1 MISITILS
9 IWENFL
15 RKSLESINSQT
26 YDNYEIIVVNRTGDK
41 KISYLTEEFGAKEI
55 KAKGESPLQSRYL
68 GALES
73 KGSYVFQLEDTKAL
87 LRNDAL
93 DILNNQKADA
103 IIINQIQD
111 EKTFINKATNI
122 YNSYYFNEIGYS
134 LEIPFIIPRYY
145 KREILLYGLT
155 VVKEKLGDLFN
166 YIVAP
171 EDRLIYTE
179 ARTKIKNIYLEKKP
193 LIIHYGEYTLK
204 NVIKKYYYYGKSEA
218 LLLNTEYRKYTGIN
232 FYERFR
238 NIRSQKNLYYF
249 ILANSI
255 TVIRGI
261 PFFLGFLNGKNKIKK
276 LGYYNISQEYLQ
288 TK

>member
-15 RKSLESINSQT
+15 KKSLESINSQT

-41 KISYLTEEFGAKEI
+41 KISYLTEEFGGKEI
-55 KAKGESPLQSRYL
+55 KAKGESFLQSRYL

-73 KGSYVFQLEDTKAL
+73 KGSYVFQLEDTKSL

-134 LEIPFIIPRYY
+134 LEIILPRYY

-166 YIVAP
+166 YIAAP
-171 EDRLIYTE
+171 DDRLIYIE
-179 ARTKIKNIYLEKKP
+179 AKRKIKNMYLEKRP
-193 LIIHYGEYTLK
+193 LIIHYGDYTLK
-204 NVIKKYYYYGKSEA
+204 NIIKKYYYYGKSEA
-218 LLLNTEYRKYTGIN
+218 LLLNTEYRKYTGVN
-232 FYERFR
+232 FFERFR

-249 ILANSI
+249 ILGNSI
-255 TVIRGI
+255 SVIRGI
-261 PFFLGFLNGKNKIKK
+261 QFFL
-276 LGYYNISQEYLQ
+276 
-288 TK
+288 